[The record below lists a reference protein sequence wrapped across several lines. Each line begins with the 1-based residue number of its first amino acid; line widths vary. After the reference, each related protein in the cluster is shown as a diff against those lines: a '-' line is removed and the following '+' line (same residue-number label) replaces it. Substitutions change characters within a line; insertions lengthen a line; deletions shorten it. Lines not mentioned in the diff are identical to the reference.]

1 MNRMRSPQVFPRFD
15 VPPLDLALSGDLQQ
29 KIDRK
34 TKPPGALGR
43 LETLAL
49 QLGLIQR
56 SLSPALANPHLL
68 VCAGDHGAAKA
79 GVSAFPQEVT
89 WQMVENFLA
98 GGAAIN
104 VFARQAGME
113 LVIVDAG
120 VAHEFGPRDGLVDAK
135 VGAGGT
141 ANYLEGAAMS
151 ETECATAMNRG
162 ARLARDIAAAGC
174 NVLAFGEMGIGN
186 TASASLLTHCI
197 TGLPLADCVGRGTG
211 LDDAGLERKRALLA
225 QALSIWPQRPPT
237 SHLPLQEGEAGRRSP
252 HSGEAEAGQGA
263 LRALSRF
270 GGFEIAMLA
279 GAMLAAAEAR
289 MTLLIDGFIV
299 TGALLVAA
307 QVSPA
312 VLDYCVFAHCSN
324 EAGHR
329 RQLAWLKAQPL
340 LDLGLR
346 LGEGTGAAL
355 ALPLLNAACAFM
367 NEMASFESAGV
378 SGKAG

>member
-1 MNRMRSPQVFPRFD
+1 MHSPAIWPRFA
-15 VPPLDLALSGDLQQ
+15 VAPLDRSLAANLQT
-29 KIDRK
+29 KIDGK
-34 TKPPGALGR
+34 TKPPGSLGR

-56 SLSPALANPHLL
+56 RLDPGLTHPHVL
-68 VCAGDHGAAKA
+68 VCAGDHGAARA
-79 GVSAFPQEVT
+79 GVSAYPQDVT

-104 VFARQAGME
+104 ALAGQAGMQ
-113 LVIVDAG
+113 LVVADAG
-120 VAHEFGPRDGLVDAK
+120 VAHEFGPRDGLRNMK

-141 ANYLEGAAMS
+141 ANYLEGPAM
-151 ETECATAMNRG
+151 TDAECALAISRG
-162 ARLARDIAAAGC
+162 AVLAREIAATGC
-174 NVLAFGEMGIGN
+174 KVLGFGEMGIGN
-186 TASASLLTHCI
+186 TAAASLLTHCL
-197 TGLPLADCVGRGTG
+197 TGLPLAQCVGRGTG
-211 LDDAGLERKRALLA
+211 LDDTGLARKQTLLA
-225 QALSIWPQRPPT
+225 QALAIWPERPAA
-237 SHLPLQEGEAGRRSP
+237 GELGADD
-252 HSGEAEAGQGA
+252 A
-263 LRALSRF
+263 LRILARY

-299 TGALLVAA
+299 TSALLVAA
-307 QVSPA
+307 RVAPA
-312 VLDYCVFAHCSN
+312 ILDYCVYAHCSN

-329 RQLAWLKAQPL
+329 LQLDWLGGQPL

-355 ALPLLNAACAFM
+355 ALPLLKAACAFM

-378 SGKAG
+378 SDKAPP

>member
-1 MNRMRSPQVFPRFD
+1 MNRMHSLAAWPRFA
-15 VPPLDLALSGDLQQ
+15 VAALDRSLAAELQ
-29 KIDRK
+29 KRIDGK
-34 TKPPGALGR
+34 TKPPGSLGR
-43 LETLAL
+43 LEALAL

-56 SLSPALANPHLL
+56 RLDPAVNHPHVL

-79 GVSAFPQEVT
+79 GVSAYPQDVT

-104 VFARQAGME
+104 ALAGQAGMQ
-113 LVIVDAG
+113 LVVADAG
-120 VAHEFGPRDGLVDAK
+120 VAHDFGAREGLRNLK

-151 ETECATAMNRG
+151 EADCALAMTRG
-162 ARLARDIAAAGC
+162 TQLARDIAASGC

-197 TGLPLADCVGRGTG
+197 TGLPLAQCVGRGTG
-211 LDDAGLERKRALLA
+211 LDDAGLARKQALLA
-225 QALSIWPQRPPT
+225 QALAIWPERPAAGAT
-237 SHLPLQEGEAGRRSP
+237 SADDAVRLLA
-252 HSGEAEAGQGA
+252 
-263 LRALSRF
+263 RF

-299 TGALLVAA
+299 TSALLVAMRIA
-307 QVSPA
+307 PEI
-312 VLDYCVFAHCSN
+312 LDYCVYAHCSN

-329 RQLAWLKAQPL
+329 LQLEWLGGAPL

-355 ALPLLNAACAFM
+355 ALPLLRAACVFLD
-367 NEMASFESAGV
+367 EMASFESAGV
-378 SGKAG
+378 SDKSIA